1 MTTAV
6 KATNQKTTTVTK
18 TTQSASEATKRNQ
31 RLEDI
36 SSHRETLIQQR
47 QKDAADSKART
58 LKMYDN
64 MAKSGSAGDHRP
76 LDINTYRGRDSGK
89 LILSGAAI
97 QKTDLVE
104 ETIRER
110 VRASEENKKRLL
122 ASYDYAAKTQPS
134 GTVRDV
140 DFGLLKGVDGKYIHI
155 LYIEQQVRFETIS
168 SDCEIFSIQSPL
180 SVSSFEQDKPQGSA
194 TFQMS
199 NGVPSI
205 KKGKSRNKQQE
216 QQHPQTTCKC
226 IHFYSIPNYL
236 NQFSLRD
243 EFPSFN
249 FCIHRHTQYELL
261 N

>member
-6 KATNQKTTTVTK
+6 KPTNQKTTVTTT
-18 TTQSASEATKRNQ
+18 TTQSAAAAKRDQ

-36 SSHRETLIQQR
+36 SSHREQLIQQR

-64 MAKSGSAGDHRP
+64 MAKSGSAGDTKA
-76 LDINTYRGRDSGK
+76 LDINTYRGKDSGK

-122 ASYDYAAKTQPS
+122 ASYDYAAKTQPA

-140 DFGLLKGVDGKYIHI
+140 DFECFKGVDGKFKWTDS
-155 LYIEQQVRFETIS
+155 L
-168 SDCEIFSIQSPL
+168 FSNQL
-180 SVSSFEQDKPQGSA
+180 
-194 TFQMS
+194 T
-199 NGVPSI
+199 
-205 KKGKSRNKQQE
+205 
-216 QQHPQTTCKC
+216 
-226 IHFYSIPNYL
+226 SIPDQSL
-236 NQFSLRD
+236 TFLINQ
-243 EFPSFN
+243 N
-249 FCIHRHTQYELL
+249 
-261 N
+261 